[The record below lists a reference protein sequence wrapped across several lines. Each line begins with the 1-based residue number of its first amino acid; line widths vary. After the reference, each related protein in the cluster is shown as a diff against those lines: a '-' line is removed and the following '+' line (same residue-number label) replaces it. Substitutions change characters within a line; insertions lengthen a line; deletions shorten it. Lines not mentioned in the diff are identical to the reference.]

1 MTVLPVRPAPRP
13 FEPLSSYAVRLADA
27 NGIHRT
33 RVLPRY
39 RHDIDIPQRELDALA
54 SLGGLDEDAARR
66 LTMNRYPL
74 AIRGH
79 GIQRRHGWRH
89 HFDVTWLCPACTPTT
104 GRTDLLWQTALMPV
118 CLRCRC
124 YLVRAGAAHTVTPAH
139 PRVLELAEILRDLA
153 EASIDQ
159 PRARGILYRLRR
171 RCQHTANNLDPAHIE
186 ASQDLPTVDITAAR
200 RWGAYPSPHPSTVAA
215 LLVMCGRRLVRDRPQ
230 RAAHARAHQAAQFT
244 PDDRTRLDW
253 FLTRLR
259 HHVTK
264 DGLHPSHIPAL
275 LPLPLSD
282 DAPARRPGQW
292 LSLTRA
298 ATALH
303 MLITQAHDG
312 DPSPQEST
320 AALGVTGIPTSA
332 LIDGIHTGTGLRHQD
347 AELLGRSLDALLTAG
362 LIDYQRRRDT
372 LRAVTRLPS
381 STTRQLPPGGD
392 HAGLD
397 ALTLGWIW
405 TRFTHG
411 PMRSSPWP
419 HIPDRDI
426 HTFDTRIDPETRLVL
441 HNVGQQLL
449 ADADLLTIPAARATF
464 TGVTGSY
471 G

>member
-13 FEPLSSYAVRLADA
+13 SEPLSSYAVRLADA
-27 NGIHRT
+27 NGIHRG

-39 RHDIDIPQRELDALA
+39 RHDIDIPKRELDTVAALA
-54 SLGGLDEDAARR
+54 GLDEGVARQ

-89 HFDVTWLCPACTPTT
+89 HFEVVWLCPACTLTT
-104 GRTDLLWQTALMPV
+104 GHTDLLWQTALMPV

-124 YLVRAGAAHTVTPAH
+124 YLVQTGDAHTVTPAH

-153 EASIDQ
+153 EAAIEQ
-159 PRARGILYRLRR
+159 PRLRDILYRLRR
-171 RCQHTANNLDPAHIE
+171 RCQLLAGMIDSRLVDANP
-186 ASQDLPTVDITAAR
+186 DLPKVDIAAAR
-200 RWGAYPSPHPSTVAA
+200 MWGAYPSPDPRTVAA
-215 LLVMCGRRLVRDRPQ
+215 LLVLRGRRLVRDGLQRP
-230 RAAHARAHQAAQFT
+230 AHARQHQAAEFT
-244 PDDRTRLDW
+244 PADRARLDW

-264 DGLHPSHIPAL
+264 EGLHPRHVPAL
-275 LPLPLSD
+275 LPLPAGD

-303 MLITQAHDG
+303 MLITRANDG
-312 DPSPQEST
+312 DPTPEVST
-320 AALGVTGIPTSA
+320 AALGVTGIPTSL
-332 LIDGIHTGTGLRHQD
+332 LIDGIHTGAGLRHQD
-347 AELLGRSLDALLTAG
+347 ADLLSRSLDALLAAG
-362 LIDYQRRRDT
+362 LVDYQRRRDT
-372 LRAVTRLPS
+372 LRAVTHLPTSATRL
-381 STTRQLPPGGD
+381 LPPTLARAD
-392 HAGLD
+392 IDVLA
-397 ALTLGWIW
+397 LGWIW

-411 PMRSSPWP
+411 PMRSGPWP

-426 HTFDTRIDPETRLVL
+426 HAFDTRIDPETRLLL
-441 HNVGQQLL
+441 HETGQQLL
-449 ADADLLTIPAARATF
+449 ADADRLPIPATRATL
-464 TGVTGSY
+464 TSITRRY